1 MHSSL
6 GRIFSFFTNH
16 ARSSPEEP
24 SNLLKSR
31 KEALRRSERERERE
45 GSKKGNGANN
55 VCAKPNSGLPN
66 WPVRSLGYVAP
77 FLVIPEKEKERERKR
92 ENRSRGCRA
101 GPLKKGVGRRK
112 RKRRRR
118 LEIARLER
126 EAWQKRQKRREIR
139 RGGMLA
145 YLLPRG
151 SRGNRTKRALKR
163 RRERER
169 KREKRRR
176 RRVRGIGANTHF
188 VGKFFSFSSFQFFN
202 FSFSFPLF
210 RAMEKVK

>member
-1 MHSSL
+1 M
-6 GRIFSFFTNH
+6 
-16 ARSSPEEP
+16 
-24 SNLLKSR
+24 
-31 KEALRRSERERERE
+31 
-45 GSKKGNGANN
+45 
-55 VCAKPNSGLPN
+55 CAKPNSGLPN

-163 RRERER
+163 RREREIEK
-169 KREKRRR
+169 KREKKKKKSSWNWREHALRWK
-176 RRVRGIGANTHF
+176 VF
-188 VGKFFSFSSFQFFN
+188 LFFFFSVFQFFVLVPP
-202 FSFSFPLF
+202 FSSDGKSEMIEELYFLF
-210 RAMEKVK
+210 ENSTIV